1 MVVVVKN
8 FMEAISTFLYSIHSL
23 EHLRRINNIIGPRP
37 GVHEF
42 KLTWFGSTL
51 PLGANWTRMAIEG
64 EPVGLQ
70 LVNQESEP
78 LCESSAAHM
87 DDFGGTEETPLSP
100 NISYSDLQTPK
111 SHK

>member
-1 MVVVVKN
+1 
-8 FMEAISTFLYSIHSL
+8 
-23 EHLRRINNIIGPRP
+23 
-37 GVHEF
+37 
-42 KLTWFGSTL
+42 
-51 PLGANWTRMAIEG
+51 MAIEG